1 MVVGPGGWVVKVA
14 WVAEWNKVPLQVE
27 LPGYLYCLPVFWS
40 NPPLPSLRKTQ
51 KKHTH
56 NMYVSCAR
64 PQCDQI
70 FEAISDGSISWMS
83 RASQESTET
92 CHDRK
97 IRVEIHSKYG
107 LPLIKKT
114 QSDKI
119 RDGLRIDPN

>member
-1 MVVGPGGWVVKVA
+1 MVLVLSTRILVK
-14 WVAEWNKVPLQVE
+14 
-27 LPGYLYCLPVFWS
+27 S
-40 NPPLPSLRKTQ
+40 PPPISEKDT
-51 KKHTH
+51 KKNTH

-92 CHDRK
+92 YHDRK
-97 IRVEIHSKYG
+97 IRVEIHPKYG

>member
-27 LPGYLYCLPVFWS
+27 PGYFYCLPVFWS
-40 NPPLPSLRKTQ
+40 NPPPPISEKD
-51 KKHTH
+51 KKKIH
-56 NMYVSCAR
+56 NMHVSCAR

-92 CHDRK
+92 YHDRK
-97 IRVEIHSKYG
+97 IRVEIHPKYG

-119 RDGLRIDPN
+119 RD